1 MEKAESG
8 DTILLGEG
16 NYTLYG
22 ISSDGTTKDKDLTFV
37 GQGPDKTA
45 WNIGD
50 EVPDPSKYGTEY
62 NGDYSFDGAG
72 TVTFKNMTLRSGKVD
87 YLASSVLTIQW

>member
-37 GQGPDKTA
+37 GLGPGP
-45 WNIGD
+45 WLG
-50 EVPDPSKYGTEY
+50 
-62 NGDYSFDGAG
+62 
-72 TVTFKNMTLRSGKVD
+72 SGLSTDSHSAVSVVLAVKV
-87 YLASSVLTIQW
+87 SSMPTG